1 MKQYT
6 ELSQDERYEISRCFK
21 SDTVIDKNHK
31 GAILTLVDRKILYV
45 DIVHLGATNQ
55 NIRFRIV

>member
-6 ELSQDERYEISRCFK
+6 QLSQDERYEISRCFK
-21 SDTVIDKNHK
+21 SDSVIVIFYK
-31 GAILTLVDRKILYV
+31 GSLLTLVDRKILYV